1 MIPDGAVV
9 AASNRLVPRLTDRV
23 TVTLLD
29 SRELPSV
36 EWIAE
41 GGAGEEA
48 FSLTPAQRDQLI
60 VAAKGRRFARRAEP

>member
-9 AASNRLVPRLTDRV
+9 AASNRLVPRLTDRA

-29 SRELPSV
+29 SRELPNVNWS
-36 EWIAE
+36 AE
-41 GGAGEEA
+41 DRSGEEA
-48 FSLTPAQRDQLI
+48 FPLTPAQRDQLI